1 MSENHDQKSL
11 EEAARLRQE
20 RAERRTEEDDAS
32 IWQHLSMIGALGWLF
47 VIPTLG
53 GVLAGRWLDNRFG
66 TGITFTGA
74 LIFVGVI
81 CGGYLAWRKM
91 GEE

>member
-1 MSENHDQKSL
+1 MSENRDQESL

-20 RAERRTEEDDAS
+20 RSERRGDEEDSS

-53 GVLAGRWLDNRFG
+53 GVLAGHWLDNRFG